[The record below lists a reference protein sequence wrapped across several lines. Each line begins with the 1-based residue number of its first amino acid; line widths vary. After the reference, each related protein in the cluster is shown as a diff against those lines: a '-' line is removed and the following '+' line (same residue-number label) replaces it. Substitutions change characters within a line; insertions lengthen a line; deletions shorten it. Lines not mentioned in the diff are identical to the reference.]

1 MAKKILLWAVILMG
15 LTGVLFGL
23 TKILS
28 NNPTPASPPTP
39 TQAVK
44 GGATGSATLVEY
56 SDFQCP
62 ACSAYYPVV
71 KQLTKEFPQDLHFVY
86 RYFPLSSIHKNARI
100 SAQAAEAAGKQ
111 NKFWEM
117 HDLLFENQ
125 DEWANLADPKEKF
138 KEYAKSIGLD
148 TEKFQKDL
156 ESKEVKDKVEKDY
169 QNGLSLGVN
178 ATPTFFLN
186 GEKLQNP
193 RSYEEFK
200 AKIKGILK

>member
-1 MAKKILLWAVILMG
+1 MCMVKKLFILAAVLIGLGILF
-15 LTGVLFGL
+15 LLI
-23 TKILS
+23 KNS
-28 NNPTPASPPTP
+28 SQPSPKAPAVQGETIASS
-39 TQAVK
+39 
-44 GGATGSATLVEY
+44 SATLVEY

-62 ACSAYYPVV
+62 ACAAYYPVV
-71 KQLTKEFPQDLHFVY
+71 KQLTKEFSQDLHFTY

-125 DEWANLADPKEKF
+125 SEWSALSDPKEKF
-138 KEYAKSIGLD
+138 KEYAKFLGLD
-148 TEKFQKDL
+148 MEKFQQDL
-156 ESKEVKDKVEKDY
+156 GSKEVKDKVESDY
-169 QNGLSLGVN
+169 QSGLSLGVN

-186 GEKLQNP
+186 NQKITNP

-200 AKIKGILK
+200 TKIEETLK